1 MKLVSKGLSQG
12 VLLCCTGVGLQISF
26 LTSYLCLELKKYF
39 PIQTFSF
46 CWCLDSYYS
55 LYLLIYASCV
65 CSLCQFFGYWFCEIN
80 CPDSQD
86 REICTL
92 EKIVTKKAPTP
103 HLKRM
108 LRAKITN
115 VVNYSC
121 QQSLGRSVGCAP
133 VHFQVFL
140 LSSQALSSLA
150 IILFLSSPP
159 CNYSK

>member
-1 MKLVSKGLSQG
+1 MELVSKGLSQG
-12 VLLCCTGVGLQISF
+12 VLLRCRGVGLQIS
-26 LTSYLCLELKKYF
+26 LISYLCLELKKYF

-46 CWCLDSYYS
+46 CWGLDSDYS
-55 LYLLIYASCV
+55 FYLLIYASCI
-65 CSLCQFFGYWFCEIN
+65 CSLCQFFGYWFYEIN
-80 CPDSQD
+80 CLDSQD

-92 EKIVTKKAPTP
+92 EKIITKKAQTP
-103 HLKRM
+103 HLRRM
-108 LRAKITN
+108 PRAEITN

-140 LSSQALSSLA
+140 LSSQALPSLA

-159 CNYSK
+159 CNHSK